1 MRQISRRKS
10 GVVVDME
17 ISRTVTSNEI
27 YMSSWTKE
35 KVDLKER
42 LQFTG
47 QKEEQMFG
55 NDVSP
60 AIQMGHS
67 GKIYLR

>member
-1 MRQISRRKS
+1 
-10 GVVVDME
+10 
-17 ISRTVTSNEI
+17 
-27 YMSSWTKE
+27 MSSWTKE